1 MLSTFSST
9 MPILCW
15 YQAST
20 GIIRENVKNTAHSS
34 WYWYCT
40 FFGTVHSLQIF
51 MQSNITAKI
60 HLMACILGACILQL
74 TFPATERHVVKFHDI
89 TASQC
94 IMLKKCVYVCY
105 CPIKISANKGV
116 NQHSKDIRRT
126 QHQRPESPTV
136 TLTWH
141 ASTYQV
147 LNSTKCTSNQNSIPF
162 NLLSVFIF

>member
-1 MLSTFSST
+1 MYGAGTSLSVQCYQSSPVPCPYCAGTRQSEQCYQPSPVPYCAGARQSEQCYQPSPVLYCAGTRQRAMLSTFSST

-74 TFPATERHVVKFHDI
+74 TSPVTERHVVKFHDI
-89 TASQC
+89 TAS
-94 IMLKKCVYVCY
+94 
-105 CPIKISANKGV
+105 
-116 NQHSKDIRRT
+116 
-126 QHQRPESPTV
+126 
-136 TLTWH
+136 
-141 ASTYQV
+141 
-147 LNSTKCTSNQNSIPF
+147 
-162 NLLSVFIF
+162 

>member
-1 MLSTFSST
+1 MYGAGTSLSVQCYQSSPVPCPYCAGTRQSEQCYQPSPVPYCAGSRQSEQCCLTFSSI

-74 TFPATERHVVKFHDI
+74 TSPATERHVVKFHDI
-89 TASQC
+89 TAS
-94 IMLKKCVYVCY
+94 
-105 CPIKISANKGV
+105 
-116 NQHSKDIRRT
+116 
-126 QHQRPESPTV
+126 
-136 TLTWH
+136 
-141 ASTYQV
+141 
-147 LNSTKCTSNQNSIPF
+147 
-162 NLLSVFIF
+162 